1 MYTNKENYY
10 NEGSKKDE
18 RNMVELRLIS
28 SNMKLDKE
36 KSKVISNWTT
46 GIANTINQDRKDRRK
61 NIFASFT
68 FRQAETRKDEYGF
81 TYEIKMLEYISEAL
95 I

>member
-1 MYTNKENYY
+1 M
-10 NEGSKKDE
+10 
-18 RNMVELRLIS
+18 ELQTLLT
-28 SNMKLDKE
+28 K
-36 KSKVISNWTT
+36 T
-46 GIANTINQDRKDRRK
+46 KDRRK

>member
-36 KSKVISNWTT
+36 KSKVISNWTN
-46 GIANTINQDRKDRRK
+46 GIANTINQDKR
-61 NIFASFT
+61 
-68 FRQAETRKDEYGF
+68 
-81 TYEIKMLEYISEAL
+81 
-95 I
+95 